1 MNSGTCL
8 SGGDTLGLL
17 GSQGMKKKTTRT
29 DNLITEGRRFCSRC
43 RVNDE
48 EKEFKILA
56 RECLKL
62 LIIKSSMNR
71 GVD

>member
-8 SGGDTLGLL
+8 SGGDTLVLL
-17 GSQGMKKKTTRT
+17 GSQGMKKTTRK
-29 DNLITEGRRFCSRC
+29 DNLITEGRRFCNRC
-43 RVNDE
+43 TVNNE
-48 EKEFKILA
+48 VKEFKILA

>member
-8 SGGDTLGLL
+8 SGGDTLVLL
-17 GSQGMKKKTTRT
+17 GSQGMKKTTRQ

-43 RVNDE
+43 RVNNE
-48 EKEFKILA
+48 VKEFKILA